1 MMMMMEGGSITL
13 PASSIALKIAKAQHA
28 RYFPKP
34 QVAINEHRNDEGPD
48 SAHRRRLRG
57 LKMPA

>member
-1 MMMMMEGGSITL
+1 MMMVEGGSITL

-28 RYFPKP
+28 RYFPTA
-34 QVAINEHRNDEGPD
+34 QIAINEHRNDEGTC

-57 LKMPA
+57 VKMPP